1 MAEED
6 VEDPEE
12 EGAGPP
18 PAPKRSRLGQFILLA
33 AVVLLGQSAVAY
45 VLVTRFVLPKHQM
58 NMGEE
63 VGQVV
68 EQASAEREKIPV
80 DVPFLYLFK
89 DDLLLNPSDEE
100 SLRYLSVKVILEL
113 DSEGAWMELQSPV
126 VASEVRDEIF
136 RALNAI
142 PYTEMDQAEERF
154 KIRDTL
160 KDRINASGFLKSG
173 EVKGVLFERFILH

>member
-6 VEDPEE
+6 VEDQEE
-12 EGAGPP
+12 EAGQP

-63 VGQVV
+63 SGKVV

-80 DVPFLYLFK
+80 DIPFLYLFK

-100 SLRYLSVKVILEL
+100 ALRFLSVKVILEL
-113 DSEGAWMELQSPV
+113 SNEAAWVELQSMV
-126 VASEVRDEIF
+126 LASEVRDELF
-136 RALNAI
+136 LALNAI
-142 PYTEMDQAEERF
+142 PYSGMDEAEERL

-160 KDRINASGFLKSG
+160 KDRINASGLLKSG

>member
-6 VEDPEE
+6 VEDQEE
-12 EGAGPP
+12 EAGPP

-45 VLVTRFVLPKHQM
+45 VLVTRFVLPKHEM

-63 VGQVV
+63 AGKVV
-68 EQASAEREKIPV
+68 QQASAEREKIPV
-80 DVPFLYLFK
+80 DIPFLFPFK
-89 DDLLLNPSDEE
+89 EDLLLNPSDEE
-100 SLRYLSVKVILEL
+100 TLRYLSVKVILEL
-113 DSEGAWMELQSPV
+113 DNEGAWVELQSTV
-126 VASEVRDEIF
+126 LASNVRDELF
-136 RALNAI
+136 LALSAI
-142 PYTEMDQAEERF
+142 PYTEMDQAAERL

-160 KDRINASGFLKSG
+160 KQRINASGLLKSG